1 MTYKLGKSLIL
12 ATIVTVIGK
21 EKIEGIYVSD
31 D

>member
-12 ATIVTVIGK
+12 ATFVMVIGK